1 MITILKE
8 ENNSEIKEFFKRNGI
23 DDLPPDAII
32 FAARENEKIL
42 ASGAL
47 VLKNYKVFLETAV
60 VDKDLG
66 EDKVLLNGLAK
77 SLLNFADLRGIK
89 TVYGDNPKLFDLYK
103 MLRFSKNEIYELSL
117 EGYFTCEH

>member
-8 ENNSEIKEFFKRNGI
+8 ENNAEIKEFFKRNEMKN
-23 DDLPPDAII
+23 LPEDAII
-32 FAARENEKIL
+32 FAARENEKII
-42 ASGAL
+42 AAGAL
-47 VLKNYKVFLETAV
+47 VLKNYKVFLEEAV

-89 TVYGDNPKLFDLYK
+89 TVYGDNPELSELYK
-103 MLRFSKNEIYELSL
+103 MLRFNKNEIYELSL

>member
-47 VLKNYKVFLETAV
+47 VLKNYKVFLDAAV

-103 MLRFSKNEIYELSL
+103 MLRFNKNEIYELSL